1 MKRQFI
7 YIVLFL
13 FVSLCSEAQELY
25 VQNFALSPNDI
36 IPTNEQRKDLNGKY
50 CALVK
55 IQVVDDIDRV
65 EGNVIGGIVN
75 RGVEKWVFVTEGTK
89 EFRLFPK
96 AHLPLSISCNIY
108 GIDGLESRRVYILR
122 LTSNQVAVIPEKTD
136 SINTVLIPEAKKEE
150 PILIEEQI
158 KAEEPVRVEEPKYE
172 EPLRSE
178 EPIPMPDYTYQSS
191 ITTPLK
197 SQSDNRISFGIRAGL
212 NMASTQFEDSYKDV
226 SMATSFH
233 LGVSLDVPF
242 SDKLALTT
250 ALLYSGKGYKYD
262 KLETATAQYI
272 DVPIQLSLRFGD
284 IDTFQF
290 QVNAG
295 PYIGIGIG
303 GKIKSETSSEEV
315 DFFKHYESFDFGAT
329 IGLGALISK
338 HFYIG
343 VGYQLGMGKY
353 RNRNIN
359 VSIGYNF

>member
-7 YIVLFL
+7 HIVLFL
-13 FVSLCSEAQELY
+13 FVSLCSEAQELS
-25 VQNFALSPNDI
+25 VQNFTLSPTDI
-36 IPTNEQRKDLNGKY
+36 IPVNEQRKDLNGKY

-96 AHLPLSISCNIY
+96 AHLPLSISCNAY
-108 GIDGLESRRVYILR
+108 GIDGLESRRVYVLR
-122 LTSNQVAVIPEKTD
+122 LISNQLVSSPEKTD
-136 SINTVLIPEAKKEE
+136 SSN
-150 PILIEEQI
+150 
-158 KAEEPVRVEEPKYE
+158 KAEETVKVEEPKYE
-172 EPLRSE
+172 EPVRYE
-178 EPIPMPDYTYQSS
+178 KPVPMPDYTYRSS
-191 ITTPLK
+191 ITTPVK
-197 SQSDNRISFGIRAGL
+197 SQSDNRICFGVRAGL
-212 NMASTQFEDSYKDV
+212 NMASTQFEDKYKDV
-226 SMATSFH
+226 SMMTSFH

-242 SDKLALTT
+242 SDNFALTT
-250 ALLYSGKGYKYD
+250 ALLYSSKGYKYD
-262 KLETATAQYI
+262 KIESATAQYI
-272 DVPIQLSLRFGD
+272 DVPVQLSLRFGD

-303 GKIKSETSSEEV
+303 GKIKSESSNEEV
-315 DFFKHYESFDFGAT
+315 DFFKYYKSFDYGAA
-329 IGLGALISK
+329 IGLGGLISG
-338 HFYIG
+338 HFFIG